1 MMMMTPSNNLA
12 ILTIDNFAD
21 GDYNDICGDGSSMKT
36 EESMSL
42 SRQPLVIVVVVDS
55 TIRTAKTSGY

>member
-36 EESMSL
+36 ESMSL
-42 SRQPLVIVVVVDS
+42 SRQPLVIVVVVDR